1 MLGGEMGS
9 NWRVNFLLIFF
20 ILIGFLISARLFY
33 WQIFSF
39 SNLAALAENQHWISF
54 EIPAKRGE
62 ILASD
67 GAPLASNKEAFL
79 VFASLP
85 EVKDKAETIADKL
98 SPLLEPNNPA
108 TMAGLIKER
117 LARSDLVWVPLKHEV
132 SREVKSQIEDLKLEG
147 IGFEEEQKR
156 SYPEGSASAY
166 LLGFV
171 GSDINGQKKG
181 YFGLE
186 GYYDLELKGRSGF
199 LRREKDASGKP
210 ILIGEVKREEEYDGR
225 TLLTTIDRTIQYLI
239 SEKLQ
244 EGLRRYGAS
253 SGSVVV
259 MEPKTGAI
267 LGMAAWPNYD
277 PENYASF
284 EKEIYPNPAVS
295 FFYEPGST
303 FKILVM
309 AAALNENVVKPET
322 HCDQCSGPRI
332 ISDYTV
338 KTWNEEYFPNSTMTE
353 VIQHSDN
360 VGMVFVGE
368 KLGKEKMVAYLNK
381 FGLGQLT
388 GIDLEDETSPK
399 LRDLKEWKQIDLA
412 TACFG
417 QGIALTPLQMTRAAA
432 AIANGGYLVTPFI
445 VQKIMSEEG
454 TIEIKPKIGEQ
465 ILKSST
471 TMMMTEMMV
480 NAVDNGEAQWA
491 KPKGYRIAGKTGTAQ
506 IPVAGHYDEEK
517 TIASFIGFAP
527 ADDPQFVMLV
537 TLKEPSSSPWGAETA
552 APLWFDIA
560 EEIFTYKKIQPNS

>member
-1 MLGGEMGS
+1 MLGGEMDS
-9 NWRVNFLLIFF
+9 NWRVNFLLILF
-20 ILIGFLISARLFY
+20 ILVGFLISARLFY

-39 SNLAALAENQHWISF
+39 SDLAALAENQHWISF

-67 GAPLASNKEAFL
+67 GAPLASNEEAFL

-85 EVKDKAETIADKL
+85 EIKDKVDSIADKL
-98 SPLLEPNNPA
+98 APLLEPDNPA

-132 SREVKSQIEDLKLEG
+132 SRETKSEIESLELDG

-156 SYPEGSASAY
+156 SYPEASASAH

-171 GSDINGQKKG
+171 GSDINGQPKG

-186 GYYDLELKGRSGF
+186 GYYDLELKGRPGL

-210 ILIGEVKREEEYDGR
+210 ILIGEVEREEERDGR

-244 EGLRRYGAS
+244 EGLQRYGAS

-267 LGMAAWPNYD
+267 LGMAAWPNYN
-277 PENYASF
+277 PENYVAF
-284 EKEIYPNPAVS
+284 DKGLYPNPAVS
-295 FFYEPGST
+295 FSYEPGST
-303 FKILVM
+303 FKVLVM
-309 AAALNENVVKPET
+309 SAALNEGAVKPET
-322 HCDQCSGPRI
+322 RCDQCSGPRI
-332 ISDYTV
+332 ISGYTL
-338 KTWNEEYFPNSTMTE
+338 KTWNEKYFPNSTMTE

-368 KLGKEKMVAYLNK
+368 KLGKEKMVEYLQK
-381 FGLGQLT
+381 FGLGQPT
-388 GIDLEDETSPK
+388 GVDLEDETSPK
-399 LRDLKEWKQIDLA
+399 LRPLEEWRQIDLA
-412 TACFG
+412 TVCFG
-417 QGIALTPLQMTRAAA
+417 QGIALTPLQMTRAVAS
-432 AIANGGYLVTPFI
+432 IANGGYLVTPFV
-445 VQKIMSEEG
+445 VQKVISEEG
-454 TIEIKPKIGEQ
+454 VSEIRPKIGEQ
-465 ILKSST
+465 ILKSAT

-480 NAVDNGEAQWA
+480 NAVDNGEAKWA

-506 IPVAGHYDEEK
+506 IPVAGHYDQEK
-517 TIASFIGFAP
+517 TIASFVGFAP
-527 ADDPQFVMLV
+527 ADEPQFVMLV
-537 TLKEPSSSPWGAETA
+537 TLREPSSSPWGAETA

-560 EEIFTYKKIQPNS
+560 KEIFTYKKIQL